1 MSIHVSRRYT
11 SASTRLAGEG
21 AGSNQQSYPGMP
33 WWRAKRVSAW
43 AHAAENQVYTRPP
56 TVCERHAQRLVE
68 QGFRPEPCSCGG
80 LVYAEPDMLRNDVVV
95 RVRRCT
101 GCGLSTEVA

>member
-56 TVCERHAQRLVE
+56 TDCERHAQRLVE

-80 LVYAEPDMLRNDVVV
+80 LVYAEPDMLTGGVVL